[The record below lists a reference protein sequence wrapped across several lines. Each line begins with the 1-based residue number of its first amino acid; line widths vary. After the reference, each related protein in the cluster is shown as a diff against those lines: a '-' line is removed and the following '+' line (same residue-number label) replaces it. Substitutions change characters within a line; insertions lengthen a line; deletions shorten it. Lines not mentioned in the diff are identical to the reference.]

1 MWAIALQFPG
11 AVCGL
16 ILGSRRNKPDIC
28 WLMPSISAP
37 DPWEEPWEEAE
48 SSPVRSQ
55 NSAVTSKDRGLEA
68 ADASDAALSESREER
83 LSRTPTF
90 EEVYDAQF
98 AFVWR
103 LVKRQGVPDEHVD
116 DVCQEV
122 FIIVHR
128 RLPEFEV
135 RAKVRTWIYQ
145 IVTNVVRNQ
154 RRSIQRKSVHVRSCG
169 PVLDPDEIKGEEP
182 SPEVGVRQK
191 EAAAVAREIL
201 MEMSEKRRM
210 VFVLA
215 ELEGMSLKEVAE
227 ATGEGFHTVRS
238 QLRTARE
245 EFQRQARRRQKMTTW
260 GPHG

>member
-1 MWAIALQFPG
+1 
-11 AVCGL
+11 
-16 ILGSRRNKPDIC
+16 
-28 WLMPSISAP
+28 MPTFSASG
-37 DPWEEPWEEAE
+37 PWEESEDETL
-48 SSPVRSQ
+48 SSPTSSE
-55 NSAVTSKDRGLEA
+55 NSAVKRSAYPLEA
-68 ADASDAALSESREER
+68 PS
-83 LSRTPTF
+83 F
-90 EEVYDAQF
+90 EEVYDAHF

-103 LVKRQGVPDEHVD
+103 LVRRQGVPDEHVD

-128 RLPEFEV
+128 RLPEFEA
-135 RAKVRTWIYQ
+135 RAKIRTWIFQ

-154 RRSIQRKSVHVRSCG
+154 RRSIQRKSVHVRSQG
-169 PVLDPDEIKGEEP
+169 PVLDPDEVNGEGP
-182 SPEVGVRQK
+182 SPEHGVRRK

-201 MEMSEKRRM
+201 MEMNEKRRM

-245 EFQRQARRRQKMTTW
+245 EFQRHARRRQNMAEW
-260 GPHG
+260 GSHG